1 MAIAALAAVATAFMV
16 ATVVLC
22 ARLSSRSYKY
32 KVKVKKP
39 SQETEMMCISSLL
52 PELNYSYSRQ
62 RNPVAN
68 GVLVIPSGRDSDED
82 MGDNL
87 TLSSFL
93 PENERPF

>member
-1 MAIAALAAVATAFMV
+1 M
-16 ATVVLC
+16 LC

-32 KVKVKKP
+32 KVKVKKAP
-39 SQETEMMCISSLL
+39 QETEMMCISSLL
-52 PELNYSYSRQ
+52 PEINYSYSRQ
-62 RNPVAN
+62 RNPVTN

-82 MGDNL
+82 TGDNL